1 MNENFLSIMKDMQ
14 FKHFI
19 TPRLVGIL
27 YVLAALG
34 GVIIAF
40 LQIISA
46 FEIRWW
52 AGLLAIIVAP
62 LGYLIFMLFVRVTLE
77 SLVALIRTA
86 ENTTLLLEKK
96 S

>member
-1 MNENFLSIMKDMQ
+1 MNENFLSIMKDTQ

-27 YVLAALG
+27 YMLAAAIG
-34 GVIIAF
+34 IVIAF
-40 LQIISA
+40 LQIVSA

-52 AGLLAIIVAP
+52 IGLLAIVIAP
-62 LGYLIFMLFVRVTLE
+62 VGYLIFMLFVRVTLE

-86 ENTTLLLEKK
+86 ENTTLLLEQKN
-96 S
+96 

>member
-1 MNENFLSIMKDMQ
+1 MNENFLSIMKDTQ

-27 YVLAALG
+27 YLLAAVIG
-34 GVIIAF
+34 IIIAF
-40 LQIISA
+40 FQIISA

-52 AGLLAIIVAP
+52 AGLLAMVMAP
-62 LGYLIFMLFVRVTLE
+62 VGYLIFMLFVRVTLE

-86 ENTTLLLEKK
+86 ENTTLLLEQKH
-96 S
+96 